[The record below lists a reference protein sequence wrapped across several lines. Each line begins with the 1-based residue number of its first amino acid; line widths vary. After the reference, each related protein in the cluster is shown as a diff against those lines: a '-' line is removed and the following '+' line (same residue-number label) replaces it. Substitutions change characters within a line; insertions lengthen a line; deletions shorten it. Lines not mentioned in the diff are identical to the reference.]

1 MKEKVIGVYTI
12 SNFGGIEILAI
23 EGDTVKWRYNF
34 GEPEEPNES
43 EIFYCVENEDGE
55 EVEGFFANDTLI
67 EFNEILRLW
76 KKVIPWIF
84 LYSLS

>member
-12 SNFGGIEILAI
+12 SNFGGIEILSI
-23 EGDTVKWRYNF
+23 NDETVKWRYNF
-34 GEPEEPNES
+34 GEPEETNES

-67 EFNEILRLW
+67 EFSEILRVWKAVRLW
-76 KKVIPWIF
+76 TF
-84 LYSLS
+84 Q

>member
-1 MKEKVIGVYTI
+1 MDQIIKLKERRVFIMKEKVIGVYPI

-34 GEPEEPNES
+34 GEPEGTNES
-43 EIFYCVENEDGE
+43 EIFYCVENEEGE

-67 EFNEILRLW
+67 EFNEILRL
-76 KKVIPWIF
+76 
-84 LYSLS
+84 